1 MNALPVTQ
9 SLLFLLLA
17 TVMEVSG
24 DALVRKAIFE
34 QTGAVRIG
42 FLVAGA
48 LLLLGY
54 GSSLNLAP
62 VPFERVVGLYIAT
75 LFVVWQAIS
84 FLAFRAVPTLPICAG
99 GALVVAGG
107 LIITF
112 WQGAAS

>member
-1 MNALPVTQ
+1 MNALQVTQ
-9 SLLFLLLA
+9 SLMFLLLA

-24 DALVRKAIFE
+24 DALVRKAIFD
-34 QTGAVRIG
+34 QTGPVRIG

-62 VPFERVVGLYIAT
+62 VAFERVVGLYIAT